1 MDKVYVDI
9 NVIRGILSSYHRAN
23 ENQTRIY
30 GLILGSKKN
39 NIYHITEAIYGYIF
53 EGKEDPK
60 TNKKELIKINEDS
73 LKSLFNSLHKKLKV
87 NNPNIGSNKTNKEK
101 ETNFQINDTLMI
113 LGGFVTDKHPFGELY
128 RFHNT
133 IDKINNEIFQNIN
146 KILLLIDPSHQNQN
160 LVEFGIKAYEWNTK
174 SIKIQN
180 LEKSNS
186 FIVFKELESEIVQH
200 INNFGIL
207 NGIKN
212 QNLWEKLYNL
222 KIEKGEKKNINELLL
237 DLNDGNDN
245 IIKNENNIDFIK
257 NKLKECIGYMNIFQN
272 FLESYE
278 IGDKETI
285 NGDDFNKIAY
295 IISQLDPVLN
305 DKEIMDAINTD
316 INKKY
321 NIDSLTQLIEVQL
334 ALSDKIRDLINK

>member
-1 MDKVYVDI
+1 MDKVNVDI

-30 GLILGSKKN
+30 GLILGSKRN
-39 NIYHITEAIYGYIF
+39 NIYHITDAIYGFIF

-73 LKSLFNSLHKKLKV
+73 LNSLFNSLQQKLKM
-87 NNPNIGSNKTNKEK
+87 NNPNMASNKTNKEK
-101 ETNFQINDTLMI
+101 ETSFQINDTLMI
-113 LGGFVTDKHPFGELY
+113 LGGFVTDKNPFGELY

-160 LVEFGIKAYEWNTK
+160 LVEFRVKTYEWNTK
-174 SIKIQN
+174 NIKIQN

-200 INNFGIL
+200 VNNFGIL

-222 KIEKGEKKNINELLL
+222 KIEKGEKRNINELLL
-237 DLNDGNDN
+237 DLNDGNNN
-245 IIKNENNIDFIK
+245 IIKSENNIDFIK
-257 NKLKECIGYMNIFQN
+257 NKLEECIGYMNIFQK

-285 NGDDFNKIAY
+285 NGDDFNKIAF
-295 IISQLDPVLN
+295 IISQLAPVLN
-305 DKEIMDAINTD
+305 DKEILDAINSD

-334 ALSDKIRDLINK
+334 TLSDKIRDLISK

>member
-9 NVIRGILSSYHRAN
+9 NVIRGILSSYHRAS

-30 GLILGSKKN
+30 GLILGSKRN
-39 NIYHITEAIYGYIF
+39 NIYYITDAIYGFIF

-73 LKSLFNSLHKKLKV
+73 LKSLFNSLQQKLKM
-87 NNPNIGSNKTNKEK
+87 NNPNISLNKTNKEK
-101 ETNFQINDTLMI
+101 ETSFQINDTLMI
-113 LGGFVTDKHPFGELY
+113 LGGFVTDKHPFDELY

-133 IDKINNEIFQNIN
+133 IDKINNEVFQNIN
-146 KILLLIDPSHQNQN
+146 KILLLIDPSHQNEN
-160 LVEFGIKAYEWNTK
+160 LVEFGIKAFEWDTK
-174 SIKIQN
+174 NIKIQN

-200 INNFGIL
+200 TNNFGTL

-237 DLNDGNDN
+237 DLNDGNNN
-245 IIKNENNIDFIK
+245 IIKSENNIDFIK
-257 NKLKECIGYMNIFQN
+257 NKIEECIGYMNIFQN

-278 IGDKETI
+278 IEDHKTI

-305 DKEIMDAINTD
+305 DKEIMNAINSD

-334 ALSDKIRDLINK
+334 ALSDKIRDMINK